1 MQLKNLLFS
10 TFLLFAFANLSAQT
24 PGSSYLIQFNDWLS
38 KIAEKAY
45 GNPHVYNQII
55 EGTNAKSLIDNS
67 FRKITAANDLRL
79 GQKVWIPNLA
89 DASSPATPPT
99 EEKDG
104 ILVALPKTNC
114 EIRVWY
120 NYQVV
125 AIGAL
130 NDKWLSDGIDLKTRA
145 EKAYELRHNARVNAR
160 FMMQNPIEVKGL
172 QARDLVKYG
181 NPNGPTFDYLIKK
194 NTDKGSSL
202 EKAYQSIINS
212 SSRVSTV
219 YNKDCQ

>member
-1 MQLKNLLFS
+1 MQFKNAFFLTLLV
-10 TFLLFAFANLSAQT
+10 LAFANLAAQT
-24 PGSSYLIQFNDWLS
+24 PGNSYVIQSNDWLS

-55 EGTNAKSLIDNS
+55 EGTNEKALLDNS

-89 DASSPATPPT
+89 DASAPVSPPK

-114 EIRVWY
+114 EIRIWY

-125 AIGAL
+125 AIGTL

-145 EKAYELRHNARVNAR
+145 ERAYELRHNARVNAR

-172 QARDLVKYG
+172 QARDLLKYG
-181 NPNGPTFDYLIKK
+181 NPNGPTFEYLIKK

-202 EKAYQSIINS
+202 DEAYQSIINS
-212 SSRVSTV
+212 ASRVSTV

>member
-1 MQLKNLLFS
+1 MQFKTALFS
-10 TFLLFAFANLSAQT
+10 TLLFLAFSNLNAQT
-24 PGSSYLIQFNDWLS
+24 PGNFYLIQSNDWLS

-55 EGTNAKSLIDNS
+55 EGTNAKSLVDNS

-89 DASSPATPPT
+89 DASAPVSTPT
-99 EEKDG
+99 EGKDG

-114 EIRVWY
+114 EIRIWY

-125 AIGAL
+125 AIGTL
-130 NDKWLSDGIDLKTRA
+130 NDKWLADGIDLKTRA

-160 FMMQNPIEVKGL
+160 FMMQSPIEVKGL
-172 QARDLVKYG
+172 QARDLIKYG

-194 NTDKGSSL
+194 NTDKGNSL
-202 EKAYQSIINS
+202 DEAYQSIINS
-212 SSRVSTV
+212 ASRVSTV